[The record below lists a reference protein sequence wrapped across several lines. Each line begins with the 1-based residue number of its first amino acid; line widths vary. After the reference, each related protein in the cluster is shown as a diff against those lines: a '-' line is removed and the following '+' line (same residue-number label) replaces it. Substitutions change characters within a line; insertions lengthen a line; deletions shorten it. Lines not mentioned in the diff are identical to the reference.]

1 MTGLAPPAAR
11 HTLFFLIIC
20 RNGVTCSSVFPLTV
34 AKKQQY
40 AYDNPVYGERV
51 IKATYLW

>member
-11 HTLFFLIIC
+11 HTLFFLITC